1 MGEVQLQ
8 FPDLDS
14 TLAVSRVEVVSNVEV
29 EAIKGALRWVFD
41 ELKKQQAASRL
52 PDTAAM
58 QQQIQ
63 DALAITS
70 EQKAAIETL
79 QNQQVCKPA
88 CMPFHCTL
96 EAAPRLWSSYTASGS
111 RAFGQLAYDAEKLLR
126 VLSVSRST
134 LVVSTCRSNCCRRL
148 TKPLSSCRHLNNHPQ
163 QLKGQDQDKKA
174 LQVAATNAKPRAVG
188 TQSQCPSYRCWQDI
202 QNSSCVLIRRIAL
215 QTLVCIPH

>member
-14 TLAVSRVEVVSNVEV
+14 TLVVSRVEVVSNVEV

-52 PDTAAM
+52 PDAAAM

-63 DALAITS
+63 DALATAT

-79 QNQQVCKPA
+79 QNQQVCVPA

-96 EAAPRLWSSYTASGS
+96 EAALRLWSLCTASGECN
-111 RAFGQLAYDAEKLLR
+111 QIVHDAE
-126 VLSVSRST
+126 
-134 LVVSTCRSNCCRRL
+134 
-148 TKPLSSCRHLNNHPQ
+148 
-163 QLKGQDQDKKA
+163 
-174 LQVAATNAKPRAVG
+174 
-188 TQSQCPSYRCWQDI
+188 
-202 QNSSCVLIRRIAL
+202 
-215 QTLVCIPH
+215 

>member
-14 TLAVSRVEVVSNVEV
+14 TLVVSRVEVVSNVEV

-63 DALAITS
+63 DALATTT

-79 QNQQVCKPA
+79 QNQQVCVPA
-88 CMPFHCTL
+88 CMLFHCTL

-111 RAFGQLAYDAEKLLR
+111 RACGQLAPDGVELLR
-126 VLSVSRST
+126 VLCLPPST
-134 LVVSTCRSNCCRRL
+134 LVVSTCRSNCWRRL

-163 QLKGQDQDKKA
+163 QLKGQGQDKKA
-174 LQVAATNAKPRAVG
+174 LQVAATKAKPSAAA
-188 TQSQCPSYRCWQDI
+188 TQSQCTSYRCWQDI
-202 QNSSCVLIRRIAL
+202 
-215 QTLVCIPH
+215 